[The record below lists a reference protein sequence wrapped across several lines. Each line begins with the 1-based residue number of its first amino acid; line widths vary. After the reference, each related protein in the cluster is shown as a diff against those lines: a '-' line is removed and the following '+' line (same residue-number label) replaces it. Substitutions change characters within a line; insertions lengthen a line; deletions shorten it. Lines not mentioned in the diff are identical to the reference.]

1 MSALALGVLLGQ
13 LANLSPP
20 GYRGT
25 LSFGDRTEARV
36 HSNVN
41 LPESIDFET
50 IPAAVVDLTG
60 RRSSYSI
67 GYGPRFAWVD
77 VNRDGTFAVMNT
89 GRFSAS
95 YWTRRTR
102 WTLSLN
108 GSVGRQTVGGLGV
121 TIPLTGFTTVEG
133 AAQGAQPG
141 APATP
146 APPVGAPPPQQ
157 QQPYVSYYL
166 PPGYPI
172 YFGSLRAL
180 LSVSRTLSRRWIG
193 TVNGFYQMA
202 GGLDFDPFSQLAYPP
217 ARGGGGDVLAT
228 YALSR
233 RDGLLSRLSA
243 EYVYVLPRNTPTGFA
258 DEKLALATYT
268 ESIRHAF
275 SARTTGTVGA
285 GVSTV
290 VRQLPQ
296 HRGALSGAVV
306 GAGEASI
313 VHEAPLHERG
323 TFTTRAAA
331 NLGQGYNP
339 IIADIQWQATATLS
353 AVWSRDPV
361 SVGVSAAA
369 ATNLL
374 ATAGNEARV
383 ASGSVT
389 FGYALGEAATVQTGV
404 RSYAQILPSD
414 AAATYPP
421 QWVAFVALLLAAPPS
436 KF

>member
-1 MSALALGVLLGQ
+1 VSAFAVGLLLGQ
-13 LANLSPP
+13 LASLSPP

-25 LSFGDRTEARV
+25 LSVGDRSEARV

-41 LPESIDFET
+41 APESIDFET

-60 RRSSYSI
+60 RRSSYTI

-77 VNRDGTFAVMNT
+77 ANRDPTLVIMNT
-89 GRFSAS
+89 GRFAAS
-95 YWTRRTR
+95 YWTRRMR
-102 WTLSLN
+102 WTLN
-108 GSVGRQTVGGLGV
+108 VTGSIGRQTVGGLGV

-141 APATP
+141 APTP
-146 APPVGAPPPQQ
+146 PAQPAGAPPPQP
-157 QQPYVSYYL
+157 QQPYVTYFL

-172 YFGSLRAL
+172 YFGSLRAS

-193 TVNGFYQMA
+193 TVTGFYQMA

-217 ARGGGGDVLAT
+217 ARGGGGDVLAS

-233 RDGLLSRLSA
+233 RDSLLSRLSG
-243 EYVYVLPRNTPTGFA
+243 EYVYVLTTT
-258 DEKLALATYT
+258 DKLTLVTYV
-268 ESIRHAF
+268 ESVRHAF
-275 SARTTGTVGA
+275 SARTIGTLGA

-290 VRQLPQ
+290 VRQLAR
-296 HRGALSGAVV
+296 HHDVLSGAVV

-313 VHEAPLHERG
+313 VHEAPLHERA
-323 TFTTRAAA
+323 TLTTRAAA

-339 IIADIQWQATATLS
+339 ILADIQWQATATLS
-353 AVWSRDPV
+353 SVWSRDKV

-374 ATAGNEARV
+374 APAGQEARV
-383 ASGSVT
+383 ASGSLT
-389 FGYALGEAATVQTGV
+389 LGYALGKAATLQTGV
-404 RSYAQILPSD
+404 RGYTQILPSA